1 MKINL
6 APHHHPDRDMFYF
19 VLSRMRTMITEE
31 EKKKSN
37 HPLDSEFLFDQ
48 KGTLTI

>member
-19 VLSRMRTMITEE
+19 VLSRMRMMITEE
-31 EKKKSN
+31 EKKKAITLWTVNSC
-37 HPLDSEFLFDQ
+37 LTK
-48 KGTLTI
+48 KGH